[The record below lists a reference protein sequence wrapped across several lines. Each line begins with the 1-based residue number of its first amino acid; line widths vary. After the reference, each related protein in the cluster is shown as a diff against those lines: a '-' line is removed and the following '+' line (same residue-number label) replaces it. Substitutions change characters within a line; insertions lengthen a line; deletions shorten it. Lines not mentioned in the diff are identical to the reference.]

1 MICRDTHNKILF
13 IIFSLF
19 CVCNANADVY
29 KWIDEN
35 GKIVYGDKPISSDAN
50 KIKIKKAPVQD
61 PVVQQRNERQN
72 KLLDVM
78 KQERDERDALKKEE
92 KEEKDKQKKMCEDAR
107 KELQEIKDASF
118 LYQKTDDPNNPIIM
132 SDQERKAEELRF
144 EKYIKKNC

>member
-1 MICRDTHNKILF
+1 MICRDTPNKILF

-19 CVCNANADVY
+19 CVCNASAEVY

-50 KIKIKKAPVQD
+50 KIKIKKTPVQD

-107 KELQEIKDASF
+107 KDLKKTKEASF
-118 LYQKTDDPNNPIIM
+118 LYEKTDDPKNPRIWT
-132 SDQERKAEELRF
+132 DEERKAEEMRI